1 MKADRLLEATP
12 FREYAAEH
20 LGWAETARS
29 DRERETFEQMARAW
43 FEASALWGRKATP
56 TASPPPRG
64 VLMKKE
70 PLLKR
75 PSGGLSF
82 IE

>member
-1 MKADRLLEATP
+1 MSAEL

-43 FEASALWGRKATP
+43 LEAAALW
-56 TASPPPRG
+56 
-64 VLMKKE
+64 E
-70 PLLKR
+70 PA
-75 PSGGLSF
+75 PSA
-82 IE
+82 EAVVAADRA